1 MIKHKTI
8 LPLTG
13 LIMLLFSACYD
24 IGTVYYDELDI
35 TLTQYDTDYKS
46 TEYTTFTVP
55 DSTILKTNLKD
66 FDINEFYK
74 SGGTSEITLNAL
86 KAKFEEMGYTYVDTV
101 STADFV
107 AVPSVLLMRNT
118 GAVYYPPGWWWGP
131 GWGYPGWGYPGYP
144 WYPGYVSYYS
154 YDTGT
159 IILEMVDGDSYRE
172 AMEAET
178 DRSTELIIR
187 WQATIDGYL
196 SSNGEYNADRA
207 QRGFGEAFDQS
218 PYLKNN

>member
-8 LPLTG
+8 LPLAG

-35 TLTQYDTDYKS
+35 TLTQYDVDYQS
-46 TEYTTFTVP
+46 SEYTTFTVP
-55 DSTILKTNLKD
+55 DSTILRTNMKD
-66 FDINEFYK
+66 FDVDAFYAP
-74 SGGTSEITLNAL
+74 GGTSEKTLNGL
-86 KAKFEEMGYTYVDTV
+86 QAKFEEMGYNFTDDV

-159 IILEMVDGDSYRE
+159 VILEMVDGDSYRE
-172 AMEAET
+172 AMEAEDDNT
-178 DRSTELIIR
+178 IELIIR

-196 SSNGEYNADRA
+196 SSNGDYNADRA
-207 QRGFGEAFDQS
+207 VRGFNEAFEQS
-218 PYLKNN
+218 PYLKK